1 MNWIETK
8 YLLWFYAKQPKNKL
22 LDKFGSNLNN
32 KLNKEFEKEHLKSNL
47 TD

>member
-22 LDKFGSNLNN
+22 LDKIGINLNS
-32 KLNKEFEKEHLKSNL
+32 KLMIEQERQYLKSK
-47 TD
+47 